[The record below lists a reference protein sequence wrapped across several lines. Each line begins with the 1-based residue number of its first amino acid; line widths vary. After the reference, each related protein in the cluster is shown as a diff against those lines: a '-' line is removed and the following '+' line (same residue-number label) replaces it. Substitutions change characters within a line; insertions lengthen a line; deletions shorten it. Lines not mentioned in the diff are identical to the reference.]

1 MWIFTKHSVVSV
13 VEYDPTNGYADDG
26 LAPHDH
32 SQLLVR
38 ARKARHLAELGFADS
53 EIISTPT
60 ADYPYRVI
68 CDRQKFAAI
77 MMDQVLG
84 INYENFKAEC
94 YVAGTHP
101 QDMLHEVWSSV
112 RNHLDTRTDIG
123 F

>member
-26 LAPHDH
+26 VAPQDR
-32 SQLLVR
+32 SKLLVR
-38 ARKARHLAELGFADS
+38 ARKARHLAELGFADG

-60 ADYPYRVI
+60 NDYPYRVI
-68 CDRQKFAAI
+68 CDKTKFAAI

-101 QDMLHEVWSSV
+101 EEMLHEVWGSV
-112 RNHLDTRTDIG
+112 RNHLDTRTG
-123 F
+123 LSF